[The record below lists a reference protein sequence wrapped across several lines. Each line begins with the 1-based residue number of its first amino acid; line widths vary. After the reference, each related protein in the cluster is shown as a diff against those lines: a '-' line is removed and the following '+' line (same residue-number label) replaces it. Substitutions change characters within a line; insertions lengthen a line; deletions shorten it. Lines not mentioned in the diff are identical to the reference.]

1 MIYENTNG
9 CPLSAS
15 PAVCLAHSTHKR
27 SPKEEV
33 PENSNDACQ
42 CLVDSTVSDSAGR
55 LRSSTYLPQ
64 KEIIDPSG
72 YTAYQAVSE
81 HNPSQKGTEEI
92 ASKWTDSEGNIWY
105 KTFGTASTGDKV
117 LTFQVLQKLNKFGKV
132 RECVIIWLSAFNPN
146 SYPAK
151 IDRRIRLIEYTIARE
166 NSVLEGTK
174 EGYR

>member
-1 MIYENTNG
+1 MKTRMML
-9 CPLSAS
+9 PSAS
-15 PAVCLAHSTHKR
+15 LILLSLILLAGCGPGKYR
-27 SPKEEV
+27 PKPNEELYGTWTN
-33 PENSNDACQ
+33 ESYGIMN
-42 CLVDSTVSDSAGR
+42 
-55 LRSSTYLPQ
+55 SSTYLPQ

-72 YTAYQAVSE
+72 YTAYQAVFD

-117 LTFQVLQKLNKFGKV
+117 LTFQALQKLNKFGTV

-151 IDRRIRLIEYTIARE
+151 IDPKDSAYQIYNRA
-166 NSVLEGTK
+166 GK
-174 EGYR
+174 